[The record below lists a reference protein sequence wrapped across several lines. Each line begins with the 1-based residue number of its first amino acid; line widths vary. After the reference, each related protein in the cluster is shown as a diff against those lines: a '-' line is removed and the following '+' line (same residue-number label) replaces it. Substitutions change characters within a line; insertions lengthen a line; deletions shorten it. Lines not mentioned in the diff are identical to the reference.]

1 MFNVQMLTRR
11 SNRALV
17 VVCLA
22 ALSVAAPACEKVPL
36 LAPSGSTITL
46 TASTTALSANGTMT
60 IIAQVLESAGT
71 PPHSG
76 TRITFTTT
84 IGRIEPSEVN
94 TDVGGR
100 AKVTFVA
107 GGTNGTAT
115 ITAVSGGATT
125 GTDGALKI
133 AVGTAA
139 VAKVIVSASPQ
150 SVSAAGGPSTITAT
164 VLDINGNALVG
175 SPVLFT
181 TTAGTLSADV
191 AVTNN
196 NGAAVIVL
204 TTSQQATVT
213 ASVGV
218 QGSSG
223 TGSSGSSGT
232 GSTSTSSGQAS
243 GTVTVNVRNAPSI
256 TVAAPAG
263 TIFKGV
269 AARFTFTVTAAS
281 ANGSAVREVR
291 VNWGDGRT
299 DILGTFTGS
308 QTQDHIF
315 TNDGTFVVTGTVTDG
330 SGDSNS
336 TSTTVSVINLPKA
349 SVLVT
354 PSAFSASAPA
364 TIAFTIAISGL
375 PTGVS
380 LRSVSIDYGDGQSEE
395 LGATASA
402 SRSHVYTTGGGVSRK
417 VTVTAVDTSG
427 QVSEGS
433 TTVVIN

>member
-1 MFNVQMLTRR
+1 MFNVLMLTRR

-22 ALSVAAPACEKVPL
+22 AFSLAAPACEKVPL

-60 IIAQVLESAGT
+60 ITAQLLEAAGT

-84 IGRIEPSEVN
+84 IGRVEPSEVD

-100 AKVTFVA
+100 AKVTFIA
-107 GGTNGTAT
+107 GGSNGTAT

-125 GTDGALKI
+125 GSEGALKI

-150 SVSAAGGPSTITAT
+150 SVSSAGGASTITAT
-164 VLDINGNALVG
+164 VLDINGNALIG

-181 TTAGTLSADV
+181 STAGTLSADV
-191 AVTNN
+191 AVTNG
-196 NGAAVIVL
+196 NGAAVTVL

-223 TGSSGSSGT
+223 TGGTGSGSS
-232 GSTSTSSGQAS
+232 SSTSSGQSS

-256 TVAAPAG
+256 TVTAPTT

-269 AARFTFTVTAAS
+269 AARFTFTVTTAAT
-281 ANGSAVREVR
+281 NGSAVREVK

-330 SGDSNS
+330 SGDFNT
-336 TSTTVSVINLPKA
+336 TSTTVSVLNLPKA

-354 PSAFSASAPA
+354 PSSFSATAPA

-402 SRSHVYTTGGGVSRK
+402 SRSHVYTTGGGVARK
-417 VTVTAVDTSG
+417 VTVTAVDTAG

>member
-1 MFNVQMLTRR
+1 MFNVLMLTRR

-22 ALSVAAPACEKVPL
+22 ALFLAAPACERVPL

-46 TASTTALSANGTMT
+46 TASTTALSANGTLT
-60 IIAQVLESAGT
+60 ITAQVLEAAGT

-84 IGRIEPSEVN
+84 IGHIEPAEVD
-94 TDVGGR
+94 TDVSGR
-100 AKVTFVA
+100 AQATFVA
-107 GGTNGTAT
+107 GGSNGTAT

-125 GTDGALKI
+125 GSEGALKI

-139 VAKVIVSASPQ
+139 VAKVIVSATPQ
-150 SVSAAGGPSTITAT
+150 SVSATGGTSTVTAT
-164 VLDINGNALVG
+164 VLDINGNALIG
-175 SPVLFT
+175 SSVLFT

-191 AVTNN
+191 AVTNG
-196 NGAAVIVL
+196 NGAAVTVL

-218 QGSSG
+218 SSG
-223 TGSSGSSGT
+223 TGGT
-232 GSTSTSSGQAS
+232 GSGGSSSGQAS

-256 TVAAPAG
+256 TVTSPAPP
-263 TIFKGV
+263 IYKGV

-281 ANGSAVREVR
+281 ANGSAVREVK

-336 TSTTVSVINLPKA
+336 TSTTVSVLSLPKA

-364 TIAFTIAISGL
+364 TITFTIAISGL
-375 PTGVS
+375 PSGVS
-380 LRSVSIDYGDGQSEE
+380 LRSVSIDYGDGQDEE

-402 SRSHVYTTGGGVSRK
+402 TRSHVYTTGGGVTRK
-417 VTVTAVDTSG
+417 ITVTALDTAG
-427 QVSEGS
+427 QESEGS

>member
-1 MFNVQMLTRR
+1 MFNVLMLTRR

-22 ALSVAAPACEKVPL
+22 ALSLAAPACEKVPL

-60 IIAQVLESAGT
+60 IIAQVLEAAGT

-100 AKVTFVA
+100 AQVTFVA
-107 GGTNGTAT
+107 GGSNGTAT

-125 GTDGALKI
+125 GTEGALKI

-139 VAKVIVSASPQ
+139 AAKMIVSASPQ
-150 SVSAAGGPSTITAT
+150 SVSAAGGASTITAT
-164 VLDINGNALVG
+164 VLDTNGNALVG

-218 QGSSG
+218 GSSG
-223 TGSSGSSGT
+223 TGGSGSGGS
-232 GSTSTSSGQAS
+232 GSTT

-256 TVAAPAG
+256 TVTAPAT
-263 TIFKGV
+263 TIYKGV

-281 ANGSAVREVR
+281 ANSSAVREVK

-330 SGDSNS
+330 SGDFNT
-336 TSTTVSVINLPKA
+336 TSTTVSVQNLPKA

-354 PSAFSASAPA
+354 PSVFSASAPA
-364 TIAFTIAISGL
+364 TITFTIAISGL

-380 LRSVSIDYGDGQSEE
+380 LRSVEIDYGDGQSED

-417 VTVTAVDTSG
+417 VVVTAEDTSG
-427 QVSEGS
+427 QVSE
-433 TTVVIN
+433 